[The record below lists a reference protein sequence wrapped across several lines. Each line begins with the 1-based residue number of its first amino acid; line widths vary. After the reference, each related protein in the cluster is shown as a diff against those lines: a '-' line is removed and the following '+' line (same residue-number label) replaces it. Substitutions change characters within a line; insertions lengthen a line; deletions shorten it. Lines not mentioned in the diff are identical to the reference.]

1 MYIAGGN
8 IKWFC
13 GGGKVWWFLNKLNTE
28 LPDDSPLPLLDVDP
42 ERTENTLK
50 HVYTHIYSSTV
61 HNSQVVQKDQTS
73 INGWI
78 DKQIMV
84 YTHNTFK
91 TKNRLS
97 FPLFRNN

>member
-1 MYIAGGN
+1 M
-8 IKWFC
+8 
-13 GGGKVWWFLNKLNTE
+13 WWFFNKLNTE
-28 LPDDSPLPLLDVDP
+28 LPDDSPLPLLDADP

-61 HNSQVVQKDQTS
+61 HNSQVVQKDQMS
-73 INGWI
+73 INGWM

-84 YTHNTFK
+84 YTYNTFK